1 MPRRTPASASDST
14 PEHPLTT
21 PLEKLTEELKL
32 IRTVLDEIRT
42 DLQWA
47 VQNRD
52 AKREAGPSV
61 DPTNAGRLLNTFEE
75 GDAVEVNDGVEPS
88 FGEISSIDDARN
100 EATVIL
106 IPSNEVVTVSQDSIS
121 RVAPD
126 QLRRAFERME
136 SDSSVDATERI
147 PTVAE
152 IQSDQKRHGKG
163 NGKLF

>member
-1 MPRRTPASASDST
+1 MIA
-14 PEHPLTT
+14 
-21 PLEKLTEELKL
+21 PLERLTEELKL
-32 IRTVLDEIRT
+32 IRTVIDEIRT

-47 VQNRD
+47 VQNRHG
-52 AKREAGPSV
+52 KHEAAHPDV
-61 DPTNAGRLLNTFEE
+61 PTTAGRLLNTFEE
-75 GDAVEVNDGVEPS
+75 GDAVEVNVGVEPS

-106 IPSNEVVTVSQDSIS
+106 IPSNEVVTVSQDSIT

-152 IQSDQKRHGKG
+152 IQSDQKLHSKG